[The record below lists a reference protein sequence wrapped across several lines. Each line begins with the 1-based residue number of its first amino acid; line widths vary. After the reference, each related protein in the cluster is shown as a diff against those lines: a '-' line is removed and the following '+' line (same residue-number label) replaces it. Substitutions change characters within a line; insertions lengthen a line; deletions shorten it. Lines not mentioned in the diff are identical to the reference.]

1 MAVPHRKTN
10 DQRKRTLELIRTKLP
25 EVVLIQPRVFS
36 DSRGFFYESYHKEK
50 LERLGIVENF
60 VQDNHSHSVRG
71 TLRGLH
77 YQLKHPQAKLCRV
90 ISGEVL
96 DVAVDIR
103 RGSPTF
109 GQWVSAVLSA
119 ENKLAILVPGGFA
132 HGFAV
137 LSETADFLYKCSDF
151 YYPEDECGVA
161 WNDTALQIDWRITA
175 PLLSEK
181 DRGFLSLASI
191 SDEKLPAYRSSR

>member
-1 MAVPHRKTN
+1 
-10 DQRKRTLELIRTKLP
+10 LELIRTKLS
-25 EVVLIQPRVFS
+25 EVVLIKPQVFS
-36 DSRGFFYESYHKEK
+36 DSRGFFYEMYHKAKLEK
-50 LERLGIVENF
+50 LGIADNF
-60 VQDNHSHSVRG
+60 VQDNHSRSVRG

-119 ENKLAILVPGGFA
+119 ENKLAILVPRGFA

-151 YYPEDECGVA
+151 YYPEDEYGVV
-161 WNDTALQIDWRITA
+161 WNDTTLQIDWRINA

-181 DRGFLSLASI
+181 DRFFRSLASI
-191 SDEKLPAYRSSR
+191 PDAKLPAYRPSR